1 MGARLPAAS
10 AAHSRAHPAA
20 ALSRESERRARAER
34 LGDYF
39 ALQLRFAEHMAARAA
54 IPLAQSLSLYTNL
67 RRRLGLGYGG
77 EGPPPPEWL
86 AYLGAIEQLA
96 TSERRLDF
104 TKSFYVTALDD
115 IPPSDQR
122 RFGCFGCDPPDLAGV
137 MRIHFSNRDRAD
149 DIGPLS
155 RAKTPR
161 RLDELKT
168 MFAFVRETW
177 PETRAVHGG
186 SWLYNLEAYRRLFPP
201 AYGASRKRPS
211 GPVGL
216 SGTSSWGQFLDHRE
230 AVKPD
235 LREAFLHN
243 LKTIDMA
250 APWRA
255 FPLPA
260 LRTRAPIEI
269 FYDLYGV

>member
-1 MGARLPAAS
+1 VGAGLPAAT
-10 AAHSRAHPAA
+10 ATHSHSHPAA
-20 ALSRESERRARAER
+20 ALNRESARRARAER

-54 IPLAQSLSLYTNL
+54 IPLARSLTLHTNL
-67 RRRLGLGYGG
+67 QRRFGLGYGG
-77 EGPPPPEWL
+77 VGPVPPEWL
-86 AYLGAIEQLA
+86 AFLDEMDRRETPEQ
-96 TSERRLDF
+96 RLDWIK
-104 TKSFYVTALDD
+104 TFYLNAPDD
-115 IPPSDQR
+115 LPPADQR
-122 RFGCFGCDPPDLAGV
+122 TFGCFRCDPPDVAGV
-137 MRIHFSNRDRAD
+137 LRIHFSNRDSTD

-161 RLDELKT
+161 RLSELKT

-177 PETRAVHGG
+177 PGANTVQGG
-186 SWLYNLEAYRRLFPP
+186 SWLYNLDAYRRLFPG
-201 AYGASRKRPS
+201 AYGDSRKPPS

-216 SGTSSWGQFLDHRE
+216 AGTSSWGQFLDHRE

-243 LKTIDMA
+243 LETIDVA

-260 LRTRAPIEI
+260 LRTRAPIEL
-269 FYDLYGV
+269 FYDHYGV

>member
-1 MGARLPAAS
+1 
-10 AAHSRAHPAA
+10 
-20 ALSRESERRARAER
+20 
-34 LGDYF
+34 
-39 ALQLRFAEHMAARAA
+39 MADLAG
-54 IPLAQSLSLYTNL
+54 ISLAQSLTLYTNL
-67 RRRLGLGYGG
+67 RRRLGLGHGG
-77 EGPPPPEWL
+77 EPPPEWRT
-86 AYLGAIEQLA
+86 YLSAIEQLG
-96 TSERRLDF
+96 TCERRLDW
-104 TKSFYVTALDD
+104 TKSFYATAPDD
-115 IPPSDQR
+115 IPPSDPR
-122 RFGCFGCDPPDLAGV
+122 RFGCFGCDPPDAAGV
-137 MRIHFSNRDRAD
+137 MRIHFSNRDSAD

-168 MFAFVRETW
+168 MFAFVGETW
-177 PETRAVHGG
+177 PETRAVHGA

-201 AYGASRKRPS
+201 AYGQSRRRPS

-230 AVKPD
+230 AIKPEPRD
-235 LREAFLHN
+235 AFLRN
-243 LKTIDMA
+243 IETIDIE

-260 LRTRAPIEI
+260 LRTRAPIEL

>member
-96 TSERRLDF
+96 TSGRRLDF

-115 IPPSDQR
+115 IPPSD
-122 RFGCFGCDPPDLAGV
+122 
-137 MRIHFSNRDRAD
+137 H
-149 DIGPLS
+149 IGPLS

-243 LKTIDMA
+243 LKTIDVA